1 MRWEC
6 LRRLTCCS
14 PTPDCPSIQYKFP
27 VRYKFSVSYLVE
39 VDVGAEVDSPALTCR
54 GATLFHALLTSE
66 MVGVVPR
73 YINLFMTCMHLLLTT
88 GFDMEP
94 DEPAFSCAFSGQN
107 WFGILRKRTNCMI
120 YSSFKIGVLFE
131 LLTPFEQRAQ

>member
-14 PTPDCPSIQYKFP
+14 PTPGCPSMQYKLTD
-27 VRYKFSVSYLVE
+27 KFSVSYLVE

-54 GATLFHALLTSE
+54 GAALFHALLTSE

-73 YINLFMTCMHLLLTT
+73 YIDLFITCMHLLLTT

-94 DEPAFSCAFSGQN
+94 DEPVFSCAFSGQN
-107 WFGILRKRTNCMI
+107 WFGILRKRTNCMT
-120 YSSFKIGVLFE
+120 YSSLIEDRCSFLSC
-131 LLTPFEQRAQ
+131 